1 MTVGHYSLCSE
12 SIERETGFEPATSS
26 LARKCS
32 TTEPLPHSDFYESR
46 NTKQWAM
53 RDSNSHGSS
62 PTDPKS
68 VLSTNFSN
76 RPYFLLSW
84 DNISLVDNTS
94 VTYSMSRQL
103 SCIATFWLLNS
114 RSYRASP
121 TGELFTVGNVLSLY
135 RVLCNETRGG

>member
-76 RPYFLLSW
+76 RPLFSDLGRV
-84 DNISLVDNTS
+84 IPFVDNTLLTS
-94 VTYSMSRQL
+94 LLSRQL
-103 SCIATFWLLNS
+103 CF
-114 RSYRASP
+114 R
-121 TGELFTVGNVLSLY
+121 LSAFPHKDRVP
-135 RVLCNETRGG
+135 RVLNL